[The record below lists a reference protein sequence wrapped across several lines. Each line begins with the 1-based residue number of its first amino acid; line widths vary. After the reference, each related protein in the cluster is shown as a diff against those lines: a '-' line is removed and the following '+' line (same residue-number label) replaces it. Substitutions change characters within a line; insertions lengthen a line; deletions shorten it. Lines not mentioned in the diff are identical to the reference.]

1 MTIATSAKFQNHT
14 ERELIPALRQF
25 TLASGNVWRLTDRF
39 CEIRVLSGCAWVSF
53 AGEDTI
59 LVAGERFTIQQG
71 KGFAVVSP
79 MDNRSVVVE
88 VSGR

>member
-1 MTIATSAKFQNHT
+1 MSVASPAKFQNYT

-39 CEIRVLSGCAWVSF
+39 REIRVLSGCAWVSF

-59 LVAGERFTIQQG
+59 LTMGDRFTIQPG

-79 MDNRSVVVE
+79 MGDRPAVVE